1 MSKDRK
7 ASREE
12 LRQQLDE
19 ELSSHSPF
27 ALITLAEWQRR
38 ERRHRM
44 PLGIGVILL
53 MGVFFIPS
61 LFLIGLITDENWRA
75 AAAFPL
81 MFAAIG
87 AWMWSLSLL
96 SRRFGLCCPYCHTAF
111 AFNHNRSKFERI
123 RPYDDLGRCPR
134 CQRMIFTDWT
144 KEEGWAETDP
154 AAIQRKRSTPQWYS
168 LSTWIA
174 SGIIGFFAAFIFW
187 RPYIPLAIYKLGA
200 EDLVFHFAPVTALLI
215 WGLILSIRSF
225 VLKEGRYLIWTA
237 VRYAVIVF
245 GICVVTFIVIAY
257 RMNPNGGLDK
267 FAEQIRQTA
276 DLSSI
281 RTWAEGYQPSKSDAR
296 TRSGDAV
303 FVQADRWPDCIRAL
317 GPTKVLY
324 VLAEKRMTLI
334 FVGRY
339 WFWTF
344 TVAPSGTKPENVN
357 GKSVQLS
364 DGIWV
369 EE

>member
-61 LFLIGLITDENWRA
+61 LFLIGLITDENWRV

-144 KEEGWAETDP
+144 KEEGWAETGP

-168 LSTWIA
+168 LNVVCFWYHRILRGIHLLAPIYSACHLQVGSRRPRSLSENPLTRPVY
-174 SGIIGFFAAFIFW
+174 SG
-187 RPYIPLAIYKLGA
+187 
-200 EDLVFHFAPVTALLI
+200 V
-215 WGLILSIRSF
+215 
-225 VLKEGRYLIWTA
+225 
-237 VRYAVIVF
+237 
-245 GICVVTFIVIAY
+245 
-257 RMNPNGGLDK
+257 
-267 FAEQIRQTA
+267 
-276 DLSSI
+276 
-281 RTWAEGYQPSKSDAR
+281 
-296 TRSGDAV
+296 
-303 FVQADRWPDCIRAL
+303 
-317 GPTKVLY
+317 
-324 VLAEKRMTLI
+324 
-334 FVGRY
+334 
-339 WFWTF
+339 
-344 TVAPSGTKPENVN
+344 
-357 GKSVQLS
+357 
-364 DGIWV
+364 
-369 EE
+369 